1 MAKNSSSAMRPF
13 LMSIKPLL
21 ERARAYAA
29 HCVQQA
35 LAVLT
40 QILVGRDHCLDRVDD
55 AFAVEAGAEDL
66 AQARI
71 LRAGAAQEDLI
82 VLDALP
88 IDAQDPDVA
97 DMVMAAGVDAAR
109 DLDLELA
116 QIVLAL

>member
-21 ERARAYAA
+21 ERARAHAA
-29 HCVQQA
+29 HGVEQA

-40 QILVGRDHCLDRVDD
+40 QILVSRDHCLDRVDD
-55 AFAVEAGAEDL
+55 AFLVEAGAEDFP
-66 AQARI
+66 QARVF
-71 LRAGAAQEDLI
+71 RARAAQEDL
-82 VLDALP
+82 VVFHALP

-116 QIVLAL
+116 Q